1 MRPPNPVDLGDFY
14 ELWIGMFQSTIL
26 GRIPY
31 VNVDIAHKAF
41 PKRTEL
47 IELIKE
53 VCYDHRQRR
62 PVDLSRQLD
71 YGAITN
77 VTNHL
82 KGLDIGYNLPGGA
95 GTKSYKFARLTEPAE
110 RLTFSH
116 DGKEITVAQYFQS
129 RGHRLNFP
137 NLPCI
142 STVGRSYFPVELCF
156 VIGGQVEL
164 TTEKLLS
171 IYTFINPMI
180 CSLFRRF
187 KRRRPK
193 TKRGP

>member
-47 IELIKE
+47 LDLIKE
-53 VCYDHRQRR
+53 AGYDHRSRR
-62 PVDLSRQLD
+62 PVDLTRPLD
-71 YGAITN
+71 FNAIQN

-82 KGLDIGYNLPGGA
+82 RGLDIGYNMPGGA
-95 GTKSYKFARLTEPAE
+95 GAKSYKFARLTEPAS
-110 RLTFSH
+110 RLTFSQ
-116 DGKEITVAQYFQS
+116 DGRDITVAKYFEN
-129 RGHRLNFP
+129 RGHRLRYP
-137 NLPCI
+137 DLPCI
-142 STVGRSYFPVELCF
+142 ATVGRSFFPVELCF

-164 TTEKLLS
+164 TKEKILP
-171 IYTFINPMI
+171 IYMYIYQSNG
-180 CSLFRRF
+180 LFAV
-187 KRRRPK
+187 
-193 TKRGP
+193 